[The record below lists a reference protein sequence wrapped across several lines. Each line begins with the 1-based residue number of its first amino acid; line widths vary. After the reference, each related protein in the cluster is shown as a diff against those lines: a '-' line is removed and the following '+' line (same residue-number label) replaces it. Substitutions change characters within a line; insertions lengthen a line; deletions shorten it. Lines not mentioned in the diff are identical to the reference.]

1 MQARIRLWNNLSGKK
16 EELSPQNSNQ
26 VTLYNCGPTV
36 WNYTHVG
43 NARAALTLDLV
54 VRTLRYGG
62 YRPVVARNFTDV
74 DDKIIDQAAKEGV
87 SPEVLAKKYEQAYVH
102 ELGILRA
109 LPPDHTPR
117 ATESIPA
124 MIELIEKLIQK
135 KHAYQKG
142 SDVYFRVLSDPN
154 YGKLSRRKLD
164 DMIAGVRIDKDEEKE
179 HPADFALWK
188 GAKPGE
194 PSWPSPW
201 GEGRPGWHIECSAM
215 IYKLFGESIDI
226 HVGGLDL
233 MFPHHENEIA
243 QSECAHS
250 RPLAKYWIHNGLL
263 ELNAEKMSKSLG
275 NIVPTRQFL
284 EDFGPEL
291 FRLLIYSVHYRS
303 PLDFSGDNIHRN
315 ELLLQRL
322 YTCLL
327 EAEASA
333 EDTLPANLPPELQNL
348 KAKVEECLYD
358 DFNTGKALGLI
369 MSAARIGFRE
379 KKPAFWKAWGQC
391 VTPLREL
398 FGILLEEPHH
408 ALDDI
413 RKRKLRRTKISE
425 MRATEIEKA
434 LIKRTELRAKKEF
447 EQADQLRM
455 DLEKDGI
462 LVMDTPEGS
471 TWTVKEN

>member
-1 MQARIRLWNNLSGKK
+1 MQTRIRLWNNLSGKK
-16 EELSPQNSNQ
+16 EDFSPQNSAQ
-26 VTLYNCGPTV
+26 VSLYGCGPTV

-43 NARAALTLDLV
+43 NARAAITLDLV
-54 VRTLRYGG
+54 VRTLRYAG

-87 SPEVLAKKYEQAYVH
+87 SCEALAKKYEQAYVQ
-102 ELGILRA
+102 ELGILRTVQ
-109 LPPDHTPR
+109 PDHTPR

-124 MIELIEKLIQK
+124 MIEIIEILLK
-135 KHAYQKG
+135 KNHAYQKKQ
-142 SDVYFRVLSDPN
+142 DVYFRVLSDPT
-154 YGKLSRRKLD
+154 YGKLSRRKID

-188 GAKPGE
+188 GAKAGD

-201 GEGRPGWHIECSAM
+201 GAGRPGWHIECSAM
-215 IYKLFGESIDI
+215 IFKLFGASIDI
-226 HVGGLDL
+226 HMGGLDL
-233 MFPHHENEIA
+233 IFPHHENEIS

-250 RPLAKYWIHNGLL
+250 RPLAKYWLHNGLL
-263 ELNAEKMSKSLG
+263 ELNSVKMSKSLG
-275 NIVPTRQFL
+275 NIVLTHQFL

-291 FRLLIYSVHYRS
+291 LRLLVYSVHYRS
-303 PLDFSGDNIHRN
+303 PLDFSTDNIYRN

-327 EAEASA
+327 ESEAGS
-333 EDTLPANLPPELQNL
+333 EDTLPANLPPELQDL
-348 KAKVEECLYD
+348 KSKVEECLYD

-369 MSAARIGFRE
+369 MSAARIAFRE
-379 KKPAFWKAWGQC
+379 KKPAYWKAWGMC
-391 VTPLREL
+391 VTPVREI
-398 FGILLEEPHH
+398 FGILLDEPHH

-413 RKRKLRRTKISE
+413 RRRKLHRTKISE
-425 MRATEIEKA
+425 LRASQIEAA
-434 LIKRTELRAKKEF
+434 LVKRTELRAKKEF
-447 EQADQLRM
+447 EKADSLRLE
-455 DLEKDGI
+455 LEKDGI

>member
-1 MQARIRLWNNLSGKK
+1 MQTKVRLFNNLSAKK
-16 EELSPQNSNQ
+16 EVFSPQNPPL
-26 VTLYNCGPTV
+26 VTLYGCGPTV
-36 WNYTHVG
+36 WNFTHVG

-54 VRTLRYGG
+54 VRTLRYAG
-62 YRPVVARNFTDV
+62 YNTQVARNFTDV

-87 SPEVLAKKYEQAYVH
+87 SPEILAKKYEQAYVH
-102 ELGILRA
+102 ELRILRA
-109 LPPDHTPR
+109 LQPDHTPR
-117 ATESIPA
+117 ATENIPA
-124 MIELIEKLIQK
+124 MIELIQKLIERN
-135 KHAYQKG
+135 HAYQKK

-164 DMIAGVRIDKDEEKE
+164 DMIAGVRIGKDEGKE

-188 GAKPGE
+188 GVKPGE
-194 PSWPSPW
+194 PSWDSPW
-201 GEGRPGWHIECSAM
+201 GPGRPGWHIECSAM
-215 IYKLFGESIDI
+215 IYNLFGPSIDI
-226 HVGGLDL
+226 HMGGLDL
-233 MFPHHENEIA
+233 IFPHHENEIA

-250 RPLAKYWIHNGLL
+250 RPLAKYWLHNGLL

-291 FRLLIYSVHYRS
+291 LRLLVYSVQYRS
-303 PLDFSGDNIHRN
+303 PLDFSADNIYRN

-322 YTCLL
+322 YSCLL
-327 EAEASA
+327 EAEASS

-348 KAKVEECLYD
+348 KDKVEESLFD
-358 DFNTGKALGLI
+358 DFNTGKALGLV
-369 MSAARIGFRE
+369 MSGARIAFRE
-379 KKPAFWKAWGQC
+379 KKPAFWKAWGLC
-391 VTPLREL
+391 VTPIREM
-398 FGILLEEPHH
+398 FGILLDEPHH

-425 MRATEIEKA
+425 IRALEIEAA
-434 LIKRTELRAKKEF
+434 LVRRTELRSKKDF
-447 EQADQLRM
+447 EQADRLRL
-455 DLEKDGI
+455 DLENDGI